1 MIVILKRT
9 VFIVMLKLLSYVLLF
24 VLLSSCL
31 FSHENVNKST
41 LGFQDIVQC
50 VVNKNRSILAG
61 EYSVDAKR
69 AYIKQTRSALYP
81 QLSAQAYQSRSRT
94 MDDYG
99 WGSLIPRRYNSF
111 SSSMV
116 VSMSIVNPANWSR
129 FESAKMDVLAA
140 EYGQRSNVQNEMSEA
155 LQFYYKLQRYES
167 SLMVTKH
174 SIELDETLFN
184 MAKDKF
190 EAQVATELDVTR
202 AKSQLALDNRKL
214 LQIRLQLEDAQRRL
228 LQKMGMDF
236 SDEIQFVFQ
245 KELRETQLDKLP
257 GWIQV
262 VETQPEFMA
271 GQELLDRYEMDR
283 RAENWAHF
291 PTVSIQGQAGHVS
304 RIVGDD
310 EGGKEW
316 AIGLT
321 LNWNIWDGGNT
332 SAREAQAVAL
342 IHQQEQLLYDIRQS
356 IRNDY
361 AQAISSVKN
370 TWAQIPLARNAVDL
384 GKEELKYARE
394 YFEAGMKDN
403 SDVIKAQTSLT
414 DAEDALVDAVY
425 QYNLARLDLARVLSR
440 VEDLETL

>member
-1 MIVILKRT
+1 
-9 VFIVMLKLLSYVLLF
+9 MLKLLSYVLLF